1 MSAQRSPEEY
11 KAAYEHHKA
20 QGNLD
25 KAQRVADLY
34 RQHLKSQQEPDNA
47 FEYSVDQAQRMGGK
61 GIEAIGRATGLQGVE
76 DYGTGVVEQ
85 QDQDIAQGGYTPKYT
100 KSLRDTYNEDGIGS
114 AVGWL
119 GEKTAENSVSGGVA
133 LAGGLGTAAVATVS
147 APAAAVLGLGT
158 LAASGTMGAGE
169 AAFEQEH
176 KVGDYDSALA
186 VGQGILIGILD
197 KFGAGKV
204 IPKSRLMKMTPKQV
218 IDELEKKGFKKAA
231 REVAKKTAYEGATEV
246 AQEGVSI
253 AGAANRGGEY
263 DQRELED
270 RGLESFALG
279 STNAGMAQGVMG
291 GARLVTG
298 KPANLSDRA
307 AQAEFAQLLDR
318 LSKEGDIDGKPFN
331 LNDIDAKSENGVRA
345 LMDSAHRYLFD
356 GMVAKE
362 KDLSEQL
369 NDKDS
374 SLSSKEREKRVRAK
388 GILKQARNKTKSV
401 VGRGD
406 FKLLQ
411 ELVGHTSDGRKLLN
425 LVKLSQEQTK
435 VWNSGMKGGVSQ
447 FTDQAN
453 PFPQS
458 TNYSGSQSAANAI
471 RGIANPSLA
480 VASGGASI
488 PFQVGAFVGGRL
500 IDKAFGRR
508 SKVKRYIKNNRK
520 NQGMAEV
527 TGIGERDKAIA
538 RTKKYNDEALKKAQ
552 QKTAA
557 DRAMHY
563 HNYALNNPAH
573 PDSPQGMY
581 QRFTGLDRAG
591 LENIIDEVVADSS
604 VDPTIRLQLEELVE
618 SMKFG
623 GRVSG
628 FAALRH
634 INGVLDRMP
643 PESNPRVAI
652 PEDRMPNGV
661 TLQAAEAQ
669 YVQAMPY
676 DIHNGMVSNNN
687 EVLRLKEELA
697 ADDSVSTEDKELLN
711 AALDKM
717 LATMNDPV
725 KTVINVEQSLIWGGV
740 SMADINKYFKPYKDR
755 VFDQQG
761 MNEPTQQ

>member
-279 STNAGMAQGVMG
+279 STNAGMAQGVVG

-307 AQAEFAQLLDR
+307 AQATFAQRLDR
-318 LSKEGDIDGKPFN
+318 LAKDGNAEGKAFN
-331 LNDIDAKSENGVRA
+331 LNDVDTKSENGVRA
-345 LMDSAHRYLFD
+345 LLDLAHTTIASD
-356 GMVAKE
+356 INVAK

-369 NDKDS
+369 NENDP
-374 SLSSKEREKRVRAK
+374 SLSSSERASIAR
-388 GILKQARNKTKSV
+388 INTLLKQAVNKTKSV
-401 VGRGD
+401 IGRSD
-406 FKLLQ
+406 FQKLE
-411 ELVGHTSDGRKLLN
+411 ELVGHLPDGRRLIN
-425 LVKLSQEQTK
+425 LVKESQEQTK

-447 FTDQAN
+447 FTDRVNPLQAPSN
-453 PFPQS
+453 YGGNANVNSDVRLLS
-458 TNYSGSQSAANAI
+458 TGLAGSAT
-471 RGIANPSLA
+471 
-480 VASGGASI
+480 GGASLGM
-488 PFQVGAFVGGRL
+488 QGAVFVGGRL
-500 IDKAFGRR
+500 IDKVTGRR

-563 HNYALNNPAH
+563 HSYALNNPAH

>member
-318 LSKEGDIDGKPFN
+318 LSKEGDIDG
-331 LNDIDAKSENGVRA
+331 
-345 LMDSAHRYLFD
+345 
-356 GMVAKE
+356 
-362 KDLSEQL
+362 
-369 NDKDS
+369 DK
-374 SLSSKEREKRVRAK
+374 R
-388 GILKQARNKTKSV
+388 
-401 VGRGD
+401 
-406 FKLLQ
+406 
-411 ELVGHTSDGRKLLN
+411 
-425 LVKLSQEQTK
+425 
-435 VWNSGMKGGVSQ
+435 
-447 FTDQAN
+447 
-453 PFPQS
+453 
-458 TNYSGSQSAANAI
+458 
-471 RGIANPSLA
+471 
-480 VASGGASI
+480 
-488 PFQVGAFVGGRL
+488 
-500 IDKAFGRR
+500 
-508 SKVKRYIKNNRK
+508 
-520 NQGMAEV
+520 
-527 TGIGERDKAIA
+527 
-538 RTKKYNDEALKKAQ
+538 
-552 QKTAA
+552 
-557 DRAMHY
+557 
-563 HNYALNNPAH
+563 
-573 PDSPQGMY
+573 
-581 QRFTGLDRAG
+581 
-591 LENIIDEVVADSS
+591 
-604 VDPTIRLQLEELVE
+604 
-618 SMKFG
+618 
-623 GRVSG
+623 
-628 FAALRH
+628 
-634 INGVLDRMP
+634 
-643 PESNPRVAI
+643 
-652 PEDRMPNGV
+652 
-661 TLQAAEAQ
+661 
-669 YVQAMPY
+669 
-676 DIHNGMVSNNN
+676 
-687 EVLRLKEELA
+687 
-697 ADDSVSTEDKELLN
+697 
-711 AALDKM
+711 
-717 LATMNDPV
+717 
-725 KTVINVEQSLIWGGV
+725 
-740 SMADINKYFKPYKDR
+740 
-755 VFDQQG
+755 
-761 MNEPTQQ
+761 

>member
-61 GIEAIGRATGLQGVE
+61 GIEAIGRATGHQGVE

-147 APAAAVLGLGT
+147 TPAAAVLGLGT

-169 AAFEQEH
+169 AAFEQEN

-186 VGQGILIGILD
+186 VGQGVLIGILD

-204 IPKSRLMKMTPKQV
+204 IPKSKLIKMTPKQV

-231 REVAKKTAYEGATEV
+231 SEVAKKTAYEGATEV

-279 STNAGMAQGVMG
+279 STNAGMAQGVVG

-307 AQAEFAQLLDR
+307 AQATFAQRLDR
-318 LSKEGDIDGKPFN
+318 LAKDGNAEGKAFN
-331 LNDIDAKSENGVRA
+331 LNDVDTKSENGVRA
-345 LMDSAHRYLFD
+345 LLDLAHTTIASD
-356 GMVAKE
+356 INVAK

-369 NDKDS
+369 NENDP
-374 SLSSKEREKRVRAK
+374 SLSSSERASIAR
-388 GILKQARNKTKSV
+388 INTLLKQAVNKTKSV
-401 VGRGD
+401 IGRSD
-406 FKLLQ
+406 FQKLE
-411 ELVGHTSDGRKLLN
+411 ELVGHLPDGRRLIN
-425 LVKLSQEQTK
+425 LVKESQEQTK

-447 FTDQAN
+447 FTDRAN
-453 PFPQS
+453 PLQAPSNYGGNANVNSDVRLLS
-458 TNYSGSQSAANAI
+458 TGLAGSAT
-471 RGIANPSLA
+471 
-480 VASGGASI
+480 GGASLGM
-488 PFQVGAFVGGRL
+488 QGAVFVGGRL
-500 IDKAFGRR
+500 IDKVSGRR

-552 QKTAA
+552 QKTASE
-557 DRAMHY
+557 RAMHY
-563 HNYALNNPAH
+563 YNYTQNAPAH

-581 QRFTGLDRAG
+581 QRFTGLDKAG
-591 LENIIDEVVADSS
+591 LENTIDEVVADRN

-740 SMADINKYFKPYKDR
+740 SMANISKYFKPYKDR

>member
-61 GIEAIGRATGLQGVE
+61 GIEAIGRATGHQGVE

-169 AAFEQEH
+169 AAFEQEQ

-186 VGQGILIGILD
+186 VGQGVLIGILD

-204 IPKSRLMKMTPKQV
+204 IPKSRLMKMSPKQV

-307 AQAEFAQLLDR
+307 AQATFAQRLDR
-318 LSKEGDIDGKPFN
+318 LAKDGNAEGKAFN
-331 LNDIDAKSENGVRA
+331 LNDVDTKSENGVRA
-345 LMDSAHRYLFD
+345 LLDLAHTTIASD
-356 GMVAKE
+356 INVVK

-369 NDKDS
+369 NENDP
-374 SLSSKEREKRVRAK
+374 SLSSSERASIAR
-388 GILKQARNKTKSV
+388 INTLLKQAVNKTKSV
-401 VGRGD
+401 IGRSD
-406 FKLLQ
+406 FQKLE
-411 ELVGHTSDGRKLLN
+411 ELVGHLPDGRRLIN
-425 LVKLSQEQTK
+425 LVKESQEQTK

-447 FTDQAN
+447 FTDRAN
-453 PFPQS
+453 PLQAPSNYGGNANVNGDVRLLS
-458 TNYSGSQSAANAI
+458 TG
-471 RGIANPSLA
+471 LA
-480 VASGGASI
+480 GGATGGASLGI
-488 PFQVGAFVGGRL
+488 QGAVFAGGRL
-500 IDKAFGRR
+500 IDKVSGRR

-563 HNYALNNPAH
+563 HSYALNNPAH

-652 PEDRMPNGV
+652 PEDRMSNGV